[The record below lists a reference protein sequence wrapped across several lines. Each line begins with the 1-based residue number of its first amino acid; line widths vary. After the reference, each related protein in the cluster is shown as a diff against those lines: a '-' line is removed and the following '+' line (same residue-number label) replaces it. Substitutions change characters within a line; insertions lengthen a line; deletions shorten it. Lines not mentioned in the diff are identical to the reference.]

1 MFFLALI
8 AILLLGVISF
18 GLLKLLSKSISN
30 QRNHSEQESK
40 TTPTEVN
47 PEQEG
52 NEQLAVLIKKI
63 EKYHEEDTNRA
74 KGDRLEN
81 LMYVLWGF
89 AFVAVSLALATF
101 SLPHTFWSVFAT
113 TVSGIGAIGFFVLAY
128 GALGKVKQYKTLSRK
143 DFWGD
148 KT

>member
-1 MFFLALI
+1 MFVIALV
-8 AILLLGVISF
+8 AILILGGTIV
-18 GLLKLLSKSISN
+18 GLLCLLSKSISN
-30 QRNHSEQESK
+30 QRNYSRQEPK
-40 TTPTEVN
+40 TAPSEVN
-47 PEQEG
+47 PEQGG
-52 NEQLAVLIKKI
+52 NEQLAALIEKI

-113 TVSGIGAIGFFVLAY
+113 TVSGIGAIGFSVLAY